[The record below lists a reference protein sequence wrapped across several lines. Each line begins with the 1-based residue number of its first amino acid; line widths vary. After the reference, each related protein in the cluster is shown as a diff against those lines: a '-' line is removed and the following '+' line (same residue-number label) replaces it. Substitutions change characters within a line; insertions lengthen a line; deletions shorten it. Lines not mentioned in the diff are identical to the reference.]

1 MFLNVRR
8 MEPGLMC
15 PDVWNTSL
23 ELRNKFPECVL
34 EFLDTVLWIFLE
46 ACVPLNVLLV
56 QLFDH
61 LAPLTVHGTPTLP
74 ALVTQERHR
83 TVVTPALDLM
93 ELLET
98 ELQRLE
104 VELEVAVVETTERVE
119 EVEAMEGEV
128 GAMEVEVEAMEVEV
142 EAMVEDI
149 MEEEVG
155 VVEQEREM
163 ETEGI
168 QVEAR
173 ITDVMVVALVETATN
188 NLDPTQ
194 TKAKEATEE
203 VVEEEESV
211 LEMYWRLVLMFVLDF
226 QLVFS
231 QLVWADVPNDALA
244 ENKAK
249 KMFATIQNC
258 TIFYFDMERVVSN
271 VDWLREIILCS
282 HCLSSLHLNM
292 VNPNFGCVD
301 VFNQ

>member
-93 ELLET
+93 EHLET

-104 VELEVAVVETTERVE
+104 VELEVLEVAVAETTERVE
-119 EVEAMEGEV
+119 GEAKSVVEEVETMEGEVEAMQGEV
-128 GAMEVEVEAMEVEV
+128 GAMEVEV

-149 MEEEVG
+149 MQEEVG
-155 VVEQEREM
+155 IVEQEREM

-188 NLDPTQ
+188 NQDPTQ
-194 TKAKEATEE
+194 TKAKEGTEE
-203 VVEEEESV
+203 VVEEEEESV
-211 LEMYWRLVLMFVLDF
+211 LEMYWRLALMFVLDF

-249 KMFATIQNC
+249 KCLQPSKIAPF
-258 TIFYFDMERVVSN
+258 S
-271 VDWLREIILCS
+271 ILIWKG
-282 HCLSSLHLNM
+282 LLAM
-292 VNPNFGCVD
+292 WIG
-301 VFNQ
+301 